1 MIYSEK
7 VKKALIVNNAY
18 VGAKIAKEFSGLLKE
33 ANK

>member
-7 VKKALIVNNAY
+7 KKALILSNAY
-18 VGAKIAKEFSGLLKE
+18 VGAKIAKEFSRLPKE